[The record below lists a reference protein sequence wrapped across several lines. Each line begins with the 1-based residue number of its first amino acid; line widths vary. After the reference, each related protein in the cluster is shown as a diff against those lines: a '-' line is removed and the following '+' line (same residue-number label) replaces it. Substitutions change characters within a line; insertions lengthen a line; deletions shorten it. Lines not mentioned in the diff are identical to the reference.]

1 MPSKVHKLKEKATV
15 ISANDKVF
23 NEEIKARIQRYW
35 KARGYDVEVN
45 VAPTYFSQAFRGVR
59 HEIKSDMINGY
70 PKGFKHG

>member
-23 NEEIKARIQRYW
+23 NEEIAARIQRYW
-35 KARGYDVEVN
+35 RVRGYEVAVN
-45 VAPTYFSQAFRGVR
+45 VRPTYFSQAFRGVR
-59 HEIKSDMINGY
+59 CEIESDMVNGY